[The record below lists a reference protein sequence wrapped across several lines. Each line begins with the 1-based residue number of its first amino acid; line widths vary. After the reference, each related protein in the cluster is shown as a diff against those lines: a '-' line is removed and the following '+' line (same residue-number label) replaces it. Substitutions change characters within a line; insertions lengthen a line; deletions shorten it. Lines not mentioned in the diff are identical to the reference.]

1 MLEIVCVPIIVFL
14 VFSIME
20 IYKKLIA
27 KNNETLIR
35 IIPIIAFAIGVIL
48 GVILGIICFYA
59 YSEIITATDI
69 GTAILI
75 GGVSGLSTTGFNQV
89 FKQMRK
95 FGVDV
100 KETEEINGENSDNSF
115 IDSDNS

>member
-48 GVILGIICFYA
+48 GIICFYV
-59 YSEIITATDI
+59 YSEIITATNI

-89 FKQMRK
+89 LKQIRK

-100 KETEEINGENSDNSF
+100 KETEEVNGENSDNSF